1 MNGQSLG
8 MIETWGYVAA
18 VEALDAGMKAAN
30 VFSQGVR
37 VTPSALVTISFRGDV
52 SAVQTAVSAGVAAAR
67 KVGKVVS
74 YHVIARPEVPFQR
87 ESRESAEPAV
97 KSVRSPK
104 KKVDKMTA
112 SDSKQEA
119 KETGSKQEAKETGVV
134 SGLAPVRKA
143 TERPA
148 AKTRTKKKAK
158 TSLPAKKRKRP
169 PGKTALSPKKTG
181 AQRQKKK
188 GQGAGKKSS

>member
-119 KETGSKQEAKETGVV
+119 KETGVV